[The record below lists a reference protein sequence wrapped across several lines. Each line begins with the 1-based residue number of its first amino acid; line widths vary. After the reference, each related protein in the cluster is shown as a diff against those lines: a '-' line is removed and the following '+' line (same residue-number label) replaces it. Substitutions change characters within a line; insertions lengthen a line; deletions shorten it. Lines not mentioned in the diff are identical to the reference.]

1 MKKIFFLSFISG
13 NLSFYSI
20 DNFKKLE
27 KSINGKL
34 NFCFIPWKNNS
45 QQKINH
51 LKKIYKPIFVKK
63 IRQPKFESITK
74 KIKFPDNAGNSIG
87 TLYMWES
94 IRQSFKE
101 IFNYYKH
108 RKIKPDYV
116 IRYRSDILP
125 RGNLSLF
132 KKRLHKNEI
141 LVPDRFH
148 WNGIND
154 QIFVIK
160 YKDIKLF
167 FDIDKFIR
175 KFIENNRFFSSEYI
189 FQQFLKSKK
198 IQIRYSDFDYQILRH
213 RGFQKLSKNINSD
226 MKIFDKINV
235 KLNKLSYKFRNF
247 KKYYIHKKYLNKNQ
261 HKYI

>member
-1 MKKIFFLSFISG
+1 MR
-13 NLSFYSI
+13 SI
-20 DNFKKLE
+20 
-27 KSINGKL
+27 
-34 NFCFIPWKNNS
+34 
-45 QQKINH
+45 Q
-51 LKKIYKPIFVKK
+51 
-63 IRQPKFESITK
+63 
-74 KIKFPDNAGNSIG
+74 
-87 TLYMWES
+87 
-94 IRQSFKE
+94 QSFKE

-132 KKRLHKNEI
+132 KKRLHTNEI

-175 KFIENNRFFSSEYI
+175 KFIENNRFFQVNI
-189 FQQFLKSKK
+189 FF
-198 IQIRYSDFDYQILRH
+198 
-213 RGFQKLSKNINSD
+213 N
-226 MKIFDKINV
+226 
-235 KLNKLSYKFRNF
+235 NF
-247 KKYYIHKKYLNKNQ
+247 
-261 HKYI
+261 